1 MQWGRK
7 VMKVIDRPEYV
18 EKLKRF
24 RDKHI
29 IKVVTGIRRCGKS
42 TLFDIYANAL
52 LSDGVESGGIIRLNL
67 EDAENRVIK
76 DCNQLYDCV
85 NAMLCAGGKN
95 YVFIDEVQNV
105 EGFEK
110 AIDWLYVKENVDLYI
125 TGSNAFI
132 LSSELGTF
140 LSGRYVE
147 INVLPLSF
155 KEYVSAFE
163 DKTDLIMKYNKYIQN
178 GAFPFVLSLEKGADI
193 RAYYEGLYNSIIVKD
208 VVKRNGVQDL
218 EQLERVTEFMFNN
231 LGNLVSST
239 NIANALT
246 SGGRS
251 ISFHTVDSYINALV
265 ESYVLYKA
273 KRYDVRGK
281 KILSTGAKFY
291 LSDVG
296 LRFYLLGTRGVDY
309 GHILENVVYLELKR
323 RGYDVYVG
331 KSEKAEVDFV
341 AIDENGVKYFQVAF
355 SLNGY
360 GSNGKPIIDREL
372 EPLRAI
378 KDFNQ
383 KFLITMDFTP
393 KTSHD
398 GIVQINALEWLLGE
412 Q

>member
-1 MQWGRK
+1 
-7 VMKVIDRPEYV
+7 MKVIDRPEYV

-52 LSDGVESGGIIRLNL
+52 LSDGVESGRIIRLNL
-67 EDAENRVIK
+67 EDAENRAIK
-76 DCNQLYDCV
+76 DCNQLYDYV
-85 NAMLCAGGKN
+85 NAMLCAGGMN

-178 GAFPFVLSLEKGADI
+178 GAFPFVLSLEKGVDI

-231 LGNLVSST
+231 IGNLVSST
-239 NIANALT
+239 SIANALT

-265 ESYVLYKA
+265 ESYVLYKV

-281 KILSTGAKFY
+281 EILSTGAKFY